1 MRTAFPYR
9 WVICACGLVTIFISI
24 GLVSNVFSI
33 YLPYIVQQNGFTNT
47 QTGLLT
53 TMRTVAAL
61 LSMLGADG
69 YYRRFGLRRGLTLP
83 FFATVAAYLLYGS
96 TRTPA
101 FYYGAAPPTPSGTSA
116 RPTASPASASSR
128 IPSAGIRRENF
139 SRRCWAS
146 PTWTTQA
153 SRVSS

>member
-1 MRTAFPYR
+1 M
-9 WVICACGLVTIFISI
+9 
-24 GLVSNVFSI
+24 FSI

-53 TMRTVAAL
+53 TMRTLAAL

-83 FFATVAAYLLYGS
+83 FLATVAAYLLYGS

-101 FYYGAAPPTPSGTSA
+101 FYYGAAVLTGFGYGLGGIFPVALLIRAWFPKKAATAMSIAATGSGIASLLGPMTV
-116 RPTASPASASSR
+116 TA
-128 IPSAGIRRENF
+128 G
-139 SRRCWAS
+139 
-146 PTWTTQA
+146 
-153 SRVSS
+153 